1 MAHGKTIKQGTIST
15 EKQQSISNAQFNAS
29 KLIGKTIAVTLKGMQ
44 RAYRASN
51 ELRNASLYILR
62 GKRSGRIYK
71 VPNTGKKYK
80 ASAPGESPAAR
91 TGIFLLSWGPH
102 AHVEKK
108 GVHFRAVSS
117 IESKEKAGGKLLGE
131 MLENGTGKI
140 KPRPYKQK
148 VIDKALPKIKE
159 IYKKPY
165 HL

>member
-1 MAHGKTIKQGTIST
+1 MDS
-15 EKQQSISNAQFNAS
+15 
-29 KLIGKTIAVTLKGMQ
+29 Q
-44 RAYRASN
+44 RATDIIADTVEVTINDIHSIVQNRTYKASN
-51 ELRNASLYILR
+51 ELHNAIVYILR
-62 GKRSGRIYK
+62 GNGTGRIYTIPHTGK
-71 VPNTGKKYK
+71 TNSKTGRAIRGSGKKYR
-80 ASAPGESPAAR
+80 ASAPGKVPAVR
-91 TGIFLLSWGPH
+91 FGHFRDSWEIN

-148 VIDKALPKIKE
+148 VIDKALPKVKE

-165 HL
+165 HP